1 MSRFVLVVL
10 DSVGVGELP
19 DAWQYGDEGS
29 NTLANLALAVGG
41 LQLPNLQRLG
51 LGNIIPITGVIPQ
64 KNPMAAWGKM
74 AEKSPGKDTT
84 TGHWELAGLVLTT
97 PFPTYPNGFPKTI
110 IDAFSQAIG
119 RGILGNTTASGTE
132 IIEKLGAEHI
142 KTGKPIVYTSADSVF
157 QIAAHEQI
165 VHLPQL
171 YQWCQAAREIL
182 VDEHGV
188 GRVIARPFIGKTGN
202 FKRTQNRKDFSIEP
216 TGQTILDYL
225 TANRIHVTA
234 IGKIYDI
241 FTGRGISKHVPSH
254 NNLETVFNIIESIN
268 EIDSGLIF
276 ANLVDF
282 DMLFGHRNDYQGYAD
297 ALIEFDQL
305 LPRIIDALAPD
316 DLLLITADHGCD
328 PTTKSTDHSRE
339 YVPLLVYGKN
349 INPVDLQT
357 RETFADVAQT
367 IAEFY
372 RLKPIF
378 SGKSF
383 LNELMG

>member
-132 IIEKLGAEHI
+132 IIERLGTEHI

-182 VDEHGV
+182 VGEHGV
-188 GRVIARPFIGKTGN
+188 GRVIARPFIGKTGD

-378 SGKSF
+378 AGKSF

>member
-132 IIEKLGAEHI
+132 IIERLGAEHI

>member
-119 RGILGNTTASGTE
+119 REILGNTTASGTE

-182 VDEHGV
+182 VGEHGV
-188 GRVIARPFIGKTGN
+188 GRVIARPFIGKTGD

-378 SGKSF
+378 AGKSF

>member
-19 DAWQYGDEGS
+19 DAYKYGDEGS
-29 NTLANLALAVGG
+29 NTLANIALAVGG
-41 LQLPNLQRLG
+41 LKLPNLERLG
-51 LGNIIPITGVIPQ
+51 LGNIIPITGVNPQ
-64 KNPMAAWGKM
+64 KTPLAAWGKM

-84 TGHWELAGLVLTT
+84 TGHWELAGVVLGT
-97 PFPTYPNGFPKTI
+97 PFPTYPHGFPRTI
-110 IDAFSQAIG
+110 IDAFAQAIG
-119 RGILGNTTASGTE
+119 REILGNTTASGTE
-132 IIEKLGAEHI
+132 IIEILGVKHI
-142 KTGKPIVYTSADSVF
+142 RTGAPIVYTSADSVF

-165 VHLPQL
+165 VPVPKL

-182 VDEHGV
+182 VGEHGV
-188 GRVIARPFIGKTGN
+188 GRVIARPFIGKPGS

-216 TGQTILDYL
+216 LAQTILDYL
-225 TANRIHVTA
+225 VANEIHVTA

-241 FTGRGISKHVPSH
+241 YTGRGVSKHCPSR
-254 NNLETVFNIIESIN
+254 NNFETVYNIIESVKDS
-268 EIDSGLIF
+268 DSGLIF

-297 ALIEFDQL
+297 ALAEFDQL
-305 LPRIIDALAPD
+305 LPQIIDVLQPD

-339 YVPLLVYGKN
+339 YVPLLVYGEK
-349 INPVDLQT
+349 IQPVNLCT

-372 RLKPIF
+372 QLKPVF
-378 SGKSF
+378 PGKSF
-383 LNELMG
+383 LNELMR

>member
-188 GRVIARPFIGKTGN
+188 GRVIARPFIGKTGD

-378 SGKSF
+378 AGKSF

>member
-182 VDEHGV
+182 VGEHGV
-188 GRVIARPFIGKTGN
+188 GRVIARPFIGKTGD

-378 SGKSF
+378 AGKSF

>member
-132 IIEKLGAEHI
+132 IIERLGAEHI

-182 VDEHGV
+182 VGEHGV
-188 GRVIARPFIGKTGN
+188 GRVIARPFIGKTGD